1 MFMFHFK
8 KYVKTPIESTERKET
23 KTEWDCSMFCNFTL
37 PEGGFIGKISIVK
50 KTKPSFDD

>member
-1 MFMFHFK
+1 MFHFK